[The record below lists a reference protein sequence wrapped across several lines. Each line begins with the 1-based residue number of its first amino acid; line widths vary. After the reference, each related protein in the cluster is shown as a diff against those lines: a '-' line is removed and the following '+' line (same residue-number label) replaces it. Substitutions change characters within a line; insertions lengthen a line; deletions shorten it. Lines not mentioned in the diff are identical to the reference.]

1 MNLMQLHPGT
11 PGFLVLCL
19 AGYLT
24 LANLLAYAAFA
35 LDKKR
40 ARRGEWRV
48 PERTLLM
55 LAMLGGWLGAK
66 LGQHRLRHK
75 TRKQPFRAML
85 NLAGLVLPGAI
96 GASLLLSASPE
107 TVRGLNMMAADW
119 LGSLRPDAA
128 QTADK
133 PVMPHRFGPGS

>member
-40 ARRGEWRV
+40 AKRGEWRV
-48 PERTLLM
+48 PERALLM

-75 TRKQPFRAML
+75 TRKRPFRAML

-96 GASLLLSASPE
+96 GAMFLLSVPHE
-107 TVRGLNMMAADW
+107 TT
-119 LGSLRPDAA
+119 LGSAA
-128 QTADK
+128 AWLNTLMPQGAGAADK
-133 PVMPHRFGPGS
+133 PALPHRFEPGS